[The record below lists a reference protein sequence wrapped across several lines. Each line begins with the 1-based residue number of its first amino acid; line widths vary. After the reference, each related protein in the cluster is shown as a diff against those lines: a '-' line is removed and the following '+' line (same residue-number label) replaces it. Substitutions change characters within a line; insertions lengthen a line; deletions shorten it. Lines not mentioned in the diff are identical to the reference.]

1 MGLRTYLK
9 RKISERYRLMV
20 IDENTYKQTIYFVFS
35 LGRMAATVVVVL
47 GLFWLLNTMLI
58 VFTPI
63 REWIPGYTDPEV
75 KEKQRVLLTQIQEL
89 EKLVT
94 QRDSF
99 IKTLQVASGYD
110 PQDSN
115 AIKRILQQQ
124 TQIKTA
130 DKAKLDALKPTLGA
144 ATATSVR
151 LVPVDY
157 TASLAAAVYRIWP
170 VEGIITRGFNPQQG
184 HYAIDVA
191 AAENAPVHAMA
202 EGVVVLA
209 EYSAQ
214 TGYVLGIQHP
224 GGILSFYKHNS
235 LLFKKVGAY
244 VQGGEAIAVI
254 GNKGTH
260 STGPHLH
267 FEIWLQGQ
275 PVDPQAFLADGKA
288 KDPT

>member
-1 MGLRTYLK
+1 MGLLTYLK
-9 RKISERYRLMV
+9 QKLGERYRLMV
-20 IDENTYKQTIYFVFS
+20 VDENTYKQTVYFVFS
-35 LGRMAATVVVVL
+35 LGRMAASVVVVF
-47 GLFWLLNTMLI
+47 GLFWLLNTVLI

-75 KEKQRVLLTQIQEL
+75 KEKQRVLLTQIQGL
-89 EKLVT
+89 ERLVV

-110 PQDSN
+110 PPDSN
-115 AIKRILQQQ
+115 AIKRLMQQQ
-124 TQIKTA
+124 AQLKVA
-130 DKAKLDALKPTLGA
+130 DKNKVESLKPPLGA
-144 ATATSVR
+144 NTVGIR
-151 LVPVDY
+151 LIPVDY
-157 TASLAAAVYRIWP
+157 AASRAAAVYRSWP
-170 VEGIITRGFNPQQG
+170 LEGIVTRKFNPQQN
-184 HYAIDVA
+184 HFAIDLA
-191 AAENAPVHAMA
+191 AAENATVHAMA

-214 TGYVLGIQHP
+214 TGYVIGIQHL

-254 GNKGTH
+254 GNQGTH

-267 FEIWLQGQ
+267 FEDRKS
-275 PVDPQAFLADGKA
+275 VV
-288 KDPT
+288 